1 MLLNYWHNQAS
12 RFERTR
18 EFVQTVYRTNK
29 DDYSPQL
36 LLVQSPSRDRENEDE
51 LPDDDLVPLGR
62 SALSSLKSSI
72 ELLSEDHV
80 RSLDSQIE
88 RHQSTIQKIA
98 RVTKWDK
105 LLDEL
110 SSPSSEDLGDETHRH
125 HHHRIEMLIE
135 LWKQHL
141 VLLIINGLHL

>member
-105 LLDEL
+105 LLELIDRVGLQPHCSLAHDEL

-125 HHHRIEMLIE
+125 HHHRIDR
-135 LWKQHL
+135 KS
-141 VLLIINGLHL
+141 